1 MCVWGVE
8 IFGGLKVVPFGHD
21 ESLGVFH
28 VLCRFVVKTV
38 GAPEEL
44 QLTTRCITNVK
55 WITPAQALV
64 RLAVSIDVR
73 RR

>member
-1 MCVWGVE
+1 MCVGGEWD
-8 IFGGLKVVPFGHD
+8 IGGLKVVPLGHD
-21 ESLGVFH
+21 ESLGVLH

-38 GAPEEL
+38 GAPKEL
-44 QLTTRCITNVK
+44 QLATRCITNVK
-55 WITPAQALV
+55 WISPAQALV

>member
-1 MCVWGVE
+1 MGE
-8 IFGGLKVVPFGHD
+8 RERKRGLEVVPFGHD
-21 ESLGVFH
+21 EGLRILH

-38 GAPEEL
+38 GAPKKL
-44 QLTTRCITNVK
+44 QLPAGSITDVKRITTTK
-55 WITPAQALV
+55 TLV